1 MDCDYAPFKSLFTKF
16 RGDSA
21 SLNTSIT
28 TGDISG
34 ALQSVKT
41 VYSEA
46 LEMVDKWKE
55 MNTAYKPLS
64 SSDTFIKNFISEET
78 ADKVGNIM
86 PDLQHQYSTLSVSTS
101 LENKKTTAMTIVA
114 GILLLN
120 VVLLFIFNMIGIS
133 RSVRMGITFIMVI
146 IAFGSGWV
154 VYQNV

>member
-34 ALQSVKT
+34 AITGVRS

-55 MNTAYKPLS
+55 MNAAYKPLAF
-64 SSDTFIKNFISEET
+64 SDTFIKNFIAEET

-86 PDLQHQYSTLSVSTS
+86 PDLQHQYSTLSTSTN
-101 LENKKTTAMTIVA
+101 LENKKTSALAFIA
-114 GILLLN
+114 GVLLLNMLIILLLK
-120 VVLLFIFNMIGIS
+120 MIGIS
-133 RSVRMGITFIMVI
+133 RGIRMAITFVMLI
-146 IAFGSGWV
+146 IAFGGSWMM
-154 VYQNV
+154 YQTV